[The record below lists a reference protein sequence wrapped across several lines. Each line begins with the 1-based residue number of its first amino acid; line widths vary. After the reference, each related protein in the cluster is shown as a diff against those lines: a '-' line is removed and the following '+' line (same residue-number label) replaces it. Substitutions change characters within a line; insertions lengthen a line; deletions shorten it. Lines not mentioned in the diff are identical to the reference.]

1 MPLPLRQ
8 SDSRPLSVSALTSL
22 IKGELEAS
30 FSDVWVEGELTG
42 VKVHSSGH
50 CYFSLKDAGAQ
61 ISCNLWRSSLAR
73 LKFKPQD
80 GQKVL
85 ARGSVSIY
93 EPRGTYSL
101 TVSQLEPRGVGEL
114 QLAFEQL
121 KNRLMAEGLFERT
134 RKRPLPYLVQR
145 IGIVTS
151 PTGAALR
158 DMLQIIHR
166 RNPRVEVVI
175 ASARVQGQGA
185 AEEIARGIE
194 RLNRY
199 GQVQVLIVGRGGGSY
214 EDLFCFN
221 EEVVARAIAASKIP
235 VVSAVGHEVDVT
247 IADFVAD
254 LRAPTPS
261 AAAELVVR
269 ERLELE
275 EGLRLLDQ
283 RLLRAMQV
291 QLLQRQRYVL
301 GLSER
306 LRDPRRRL
314 QDQRLRL
321 AELDERLKAA
331 LARSAN
337 QRRKRLEQLEQR
349 LWLRSPELKLKV
361 AQKLNSALD
370 ERLDRAMRRILQGQR
385 AEFRQ
390 LVGKLEALSP
400 LAVLGRGYAIAQL
413 KEQGGVITRATQAS
427 VGAAVRVRVHEGAL
441 HCRVEAVESGEPH
454 EPVVSQA

>member
-8 SDSRPLSVSALTSL
+8 SDLRPLSVSALTSL
-22 IKGELEAS
+22 IKGELEAG

-42 VKVHSSGH
+42 VKIHSSGH

-85 ARGSVSIY
+85 ARGSISVY

-121 KNRLMAEGLFERT
+121 KARLMAEGLFERT
-134 RKRPLPYLVQR
+134 RKRPLPFLVNR

-166 RNPRVEVVI
+166 RNPRVEVI
-175 ASARVQGQGA
+175 LASARVQGQGA

-194 RLNRY
+194 RLNRF
-199 GQVQVLIVGRGGGSY
+199 GRVQVLIVGRGGGSY

-221 EEVVARAIAASKIP
+221 EELVARAIAASKIP
-235 VVSAVGHEVDVT
+235 VVSAVGHEVDIT

-275 EGLRLLDQ
+275 EGLASLTQ
-283 RLLRAMQV
+283 RLERAMRL
-291 QLLQRQRYVL
+291 QLLQRQRQVL
-301 GLSER
+301 GLTER
-306 LRDPRRRL
+306 LRDPRRKL
-314 QDQRLRL
+314 QDQRTRL
-321 AELDERLKAA
+321 QGLEERLRAA
-331 LARSAN
+331 LHRSVQ
-337 QRRKRLEQLEQR
+337 QRHKRLEQLEQR
-349 LWLRSPELKLKV
+349 LWLRSPALKLKT
-361 AQKLNSALD
+361 AQKGVEGLN
-370 ERLDRAMRRILQGQR
+370 ERLSRAIQRSLQK
-385 AEFRQ
+385 RQ
-390 LVGKLEALSP
+390 FQVQQVVGRLDALSP

-413 KEQGGVITRATQAS
+413 AESGAVVTRASQAPL
-427 VGAAVRVRVHEGAL
+427 GAALRVRVHEGVL
-441 HCRVEAVESGEPH
+441 HCRVDGVDDEAGVAGEG
-454 EPVVSQA
+454 